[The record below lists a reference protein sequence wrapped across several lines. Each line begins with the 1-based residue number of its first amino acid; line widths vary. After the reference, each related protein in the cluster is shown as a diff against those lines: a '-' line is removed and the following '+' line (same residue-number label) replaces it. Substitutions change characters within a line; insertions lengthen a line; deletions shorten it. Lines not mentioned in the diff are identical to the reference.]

1 MTDYLA
7 ISEMRPIFTQ
17 MISEEKAAEIV
28 VQYATEQYKRM
39 LQWIDFF
46 AWRFSKLFG
55 RWLLS

>member
-1 MTDYLA
+1 
-7 ISEMRPIFTQ
+7 MRPIFTQ